1 MKKITKALSVI
12 LAVMMIMCTV
22 SALSFSAS
30 AAETSA
36 QTATIYF
43 AAPRGTG
50 IANSWRN
57 AQLYYGST
65 TTVGKL
71 ARINMQRTGKV
82 YAGDKGSLT
91 TIVSDDWDVYS
102 VTLNATQIAAIDSA
116 KYVGFINAN
125 NRKTGLK
132 SPIVKATASG
142 TYATTKS
149 SIAAYNGKM
158 FVINGSYDTSSEF
171 TTYNV
176 KVLSNNTGKAPAKSP
191 VTIYFAAPLGNS
203 TANNWSNGANLY
215 YGNDQKSFKNNTK
228 IAMTKTGD
236 TYKGSKG
243 KLTTLVSGNW
253 DIYSV
258 TLNAEQINRIDYA
271 KYVGFANNYSRKT
284 GYANPLQKATESGK
298 YASVPLSIADYDGKM
313 FVINGSYLGSE
324 ISSYTVKTVDYNVSD
339 EHTVNV
345 TSNVASASSCKY
357 SSSDSQVTVT
367 YTLDSDML
375 VENIQAVVNYDKS
388 VLKLARTNTKKN
400 ISPVFYGVNGAGYE
414 ANLALDSKI
423 KFNATS
429 LDGYDFAGGKTVF
442 TAVFDIVGSGDTTVD
457 FDVYMLTGTEN
468 NKDIKMVYKDEVMSD
483 NFTVTA
489 KASV

>member
-1 MKKITKALSVI
+1 MKKFTKLLSVV
-12 LAVMMIMCTV
+12 LAVMMIMCAV

-36 QTATIYF
+36 KTATIYF

-71 ARINMQRTGKV
+71 ARIDMERTGKV

-102 VTLNATQIAAIDSA
+102 LKLTAAQIQAVDSA

-132 SPIVKATASG
+132 NSICKATATG
-142 TYATTKS
+142 TYASTKS
-149 SIAAYNGKM
+149 SITAYDGKM
-158 FVINGSYDTSSEF
+158 FVINGCYDVPNEI

-176 KVLSNNTGKAPAKSP
+176 KVLSGNTGKAPAKSP
-191 VTIYFAAPLGNS
+191 VTIYFAAPLGTT
-203 TANNWSNGANLY
+203 TANNWSSANLF
-215 YGNDQKSFKNNTK
+215 YGNDQKSLKNNTK
-228 IAMTKTGD
+228 VPMTKTGD
-236 TYKGSKG
+236 TYAGDKG
-243 KLTTLVSGNW
+243 KLTTLVSGDW

-271 KYVGFANNYSRKT
+271 KYVGFVNGYSRKT

-298 YASVPLSIADYDGKM
+298 YSDVPLSIADYDGKM
-313 FVINGSYLGSE
+313 FIINGSYLGSE
-324 ISSYTVKTVDYNVSD
+324 ISSYTVKAVDYRVS
-339 EHTVNV
+339 EKNKINV
-345 TSNVASASSCKY
+345 TSNVGSASSCQY
-357 SSSDSQVTVT
+357 SSSDKKVTVT
-367 YTLDSDML
+367 YTLDTD
-375 VENIQAVVNYDKS
+375 VVIENIQAVVNYDKN
-388 VLKLARTNTKKN
+388 VLKLASTSTKKT
-400 ISPVFYGVNGAGYE
+400 ISPVFYGTSGAGYV
-414 ANLALDSKI
+414 ANLGLDSKI

-457 FDVYMLTGTEN
+457 FDIYMLTGIED
-468 NKDIKMVYKDEVMSD
+468 NKDVKMVYKDEVMTD

>member
-1 MKKITKALSVI
+1 MKKFTKALSVV
-12 LAVMMIMCTV
+12 LAVMMIMCSI

-30 AAETSA
+30 AAEASA

-71 ARINMQRTGKV
+71 ARIDMQRTGKV
-82 YAGDKGSLT
+82 YAGSKGSLT

-102 VTLNATQIAAIDSA
+102 VTLTAAQIKAVDGA
-116 KYVGFINAN
+116 KYAGFINAN

-132 SPIVKATASG
+132 NNIRKATANG
-142 TYATTKS
+142 TYASTAS
-149 SIAAYNGKM
+149 SIASYNGKM
-158 FVINGSYDTSSEF
+158 FVINGCYDTASEI

-191 VTIYFAAPLGNS
+191 ATIYFAAPKGNS
-203 TANNWSNGANLY
+203 TANNWSNGVNLY

-284 GYANPLQKATESGK
+284 GYANPLQKATNSGK
-298 YASVPLSIADYDGKM
+298 YASVPLSIADYDGKL

-324 ISSYTVKTVDYNVSD
+324 ISSYTVKTEDYSVSEKD
-339 EHTVNV
+339 TINV
-345 TSNVASASSCKY
+345 TSNVADAASVQY
-357 SSSDSQVTVT
+357 SSSDSKVTVT
-367 YTLDSDML
+367 YVLDSDIAI
-375 VENIQAVVNYDKS
+375 ENIQAVVNYDKS
-388 VLKLARTNTKKN
+388 VLKLASTNSKKT
-400 ISPVFYGVNGAGYE
+400 ISPVFYGTSGAGYE
-414 ANLALDSKI
+414 ANLGLDSKI
-423 KFNATS
+423 KFNATNI
-429 LDGYDFAGGKTVF
+429 DGYDFAGGKTVF

-457 FDVYMLTGTEN
+457 FDVYILTGTQN
-468 NKDIKMVYKDEVMSD
+468 DKDVKMVYKDEVMND

-489 KASV
+489 SAKV

>member
-1 MKKITKALSVI
+1 MKKFTKALSVV
-12 LAVMMIMCTV
+12 LAVMMIMCTI

-43 AAPRGTG
+43 VAPRGTS

-71 ARINMQRTGKV
+71 ARINMERTGKV

-102 VTLNATQIAAIDSA
+102 VKLTDAQIKAIDSA

-132 SPIVKATASG
+132 NPIVKATANG

-149 SIAAYNGKM
+149 SIAAYDGKT
-158 FVINGSYDTSSEF
+158 FIINGCYDKPNEI

-176 KVLSNNTGKAPAKSP
+176 KVLSNATGKAPAKSP
-191 VTIYFAAPLGNS
+191 VTIYFAAPLGTT
-203 TANNWSNGANLY
+203 TANNWSSANLF
-215 YGNDQKSFKNNTK
+215 YGNDQKSLKNNTK
-228 IAMTKTGD
+228 VAMTKTGD
-236 TYKGSKG
+236 TYAGEKG
-243 KLTTLVSGNW
+243 KLKTLVSGDW

-271 KYVGFANNYSRKT
+271 KYVGFVNGYSRKT
-284 GYANPLQKATESGK
+284 GYANPLQKATESGV
-298 YASVPLSIADYDGKM
+298 YADIPLSIADYDGKL
-313 FVINGSYLGSE
+313 FIINGSYLGSE
-324 ISSYTVKTVDYNVSD
+324 ISSYTVRTEDYNVG
-339 EHTVNV
+339 EKHKINV
-345 TSNVASASSCKY
+345 TSNVASATSCEY
-357 SSSDSQVTVT
+357 SASNKQVTVT
-367 YTLDSDML
+367 YTLDSSML
-375 VENIQAVVNYDKS
+375 IENIQAIVNYDKS
-388 VLKLARTNTKKN
+388 VLKLASTNAKRT
-400 ISPVFYGVNGAGYE
+400 ISPVFYGKSGGGFE
-414 ANLALDSKI
+414 ANLTLNNMI
-423 KFNATS
+423 KFNATNP
-429 LDGYDFAGGKTVF
+429 DGYDFSGGKTVF

-457 FDVYMLTGTEN
+457 FDLYILSGTEDY
-468 NKDIKMVYKDEVMSD
+468 KSVKMVYRDDVYND
-483 NFTVTA
+483 NFTVTS
-489 KASV
+489 KATV

>member
-1 MKKITKALSVI
+1 MKKITKALSVM

-71 ARINMQRTGKV
+71 ARIDMQRTGKV
-82 YAGDKGSLT
+82 YAGDKGSLK

-132 SPIVKATASG
+132 KPIVKVTASG

-158 FVINGSYDTSSEF
+158 FVINGSYLD
-171 TTYNV
+171 
-176 KVLSNNTGKAPAKSP
+176 
-191 VTIYFAAPLGNS
+191 
-203 TANNWSNGANLY
+203 
-215 YGNDQKSFKNNTK
+215 
-228 IAMTKTGD
+228 
-236 TYKGSKG
+236 
-243 KLTTLVSGNW
+243 
-253 DIYSV
+253 
-258 TLNAEQINRIDYA
+258 
-271 KYVGFANNYSRKT
+271 
-284 GYANPLQKATESGK
+284 
-298 YASVPLSIADYDGKM
+298 
-313 FVINGSYLGSE
+313 SE

-367 YTLDSDML
+367 YTLDSDMS

-388 VLKLARTNTKKN
+388 VLELASTNTKRN

-414 ANLALDSKI
+414 ANLALDSRI